1 MRRIIKFSLFLS
13 LVFMSY
19 VCFANEDMDF
29 SSNFEKEKD
38 LLERITKLQA
48 QVKDIKGQY
57 ISITSQLEKIQLN
70 IPKGLVNFPDL
81 FVINDDTLV
90 VGPDGNIYYDGY
102 DVRNV
107 LCSINGYYESD
118 NSTNNTEQTRS
129 GYVTTE
135 QFNQLASLV
144 FSLSANCQTLSNTS
158 NLSEC
163 EC

>member
-48 QVKDIKGQY
+48 QVKDIKWQY

-81 FVINDDTLV
+81 LSLMMTRLLS
-90 VGPDGNIYYDGY
+90 GQTGIYIMTDMM
-102 DVRNV
+102 
-107 LCSINGYYESD
+107 
-118 NSTNNTEQTRS
+118 
-129 GYVTTE
+129 
-135 QFNQLASLV
+135 
-144 FSLSANCQTLSNTS
+144 
-158 NLSEC
+158 
-163 EC
+163 

>member
-57 ISITSQLEKIQLN
+57 ISITSQLEKIQF
-70 IPKGLVNFPDL
+70 K
-81 FVINDDTLV
+81 FVRMRMLI
-90 VGPDGNIYYDGY
+90 
-102 DVRNV
+102 
-107 LCSINGYYESD
+107 
-118 NSTNNTEQTRS
+118 NNTS
-129 GYVTTE
+129 
-135 QFNQLASLV
+135 
-144 FSLSANCQTLSNTS
+144 C
-158 NLSEC
+158 NLSQTKKAG
-163 EC
+163 

>member
-57 ISITSQLEKIQLN
+57 ISITSQLEKIQF
-70 IPKGLVNFPDL
+70 K
-81 FVINDDTLV
+81 FVRMRMLIN
-90 VGPDGNIYYDGY
+90 N
-102 DVRNV
+102 
-107 LCSINGYYESD
+107 
-118 NSTNNTEQTRS
+118 
-129 GYVTTE
+129 
-135 QFNQLASLV
+135 
-144 FSLSANCQTLSNTS
+144 TLSNLNRTKKAG
-158 NLSEC
+158 
-163 EC
+163 